1 MANEY
6 LVARGH
12 PDLASNFDEHLSRF
26 DELRREGELAKLKDK
41 IQAAIDEYYEW
52 GQFEV
57 WWQNTAR
64 TVQLDLGV
72 FTLTFSHNDDGL
84 RRLLAN
90 SAHRSAS
97 SEQRVERA
105 WRLLVYCFNSDCEE
119 EEWRCRA
126 DWTPEDAEGPHRPA

>member
-64 TVQLDLGV
+64 TLQLDLGV
-72 FTLTFSHNDDGL
+72 RSLTFSHNDDGL

-90 SAHRSAS
+90 YHRCAS

-105 WRLLVYCFNSDCEE
+105 WRLLVYCFNVDRHE
-119 EEWRCRA
+119 EEWRRA
-126 DWTPEDAEGPHRPA
+126 DWTPSDARGPHRPA

>member
-1 MANEY
+1 MANEH

-72 FTLTFSHNDDGL
+72 RALTFSHNDDGL
-84 RRLLAN
+84 RRVLAN
-90 SAHRSAS
+90 AS
-97 SEQRVERA
+97 QLTSSKKRVLWA
-105 WRLLVYCFNSDCEE
+105 W
-119 EEWRCRA
+119 
-126 DWTPEDAEGPHRPA
+126 